1 MKITHIIGI
10 VAIALGIFI
19 VISTAGNASSYVNFS
34 QAYQMASEGDDAK
47 VHLMGELKKD
57 AAGNPTGIIY
67 DPQIDPNYLQFELI
81 DENKESHAVVCTN
94 PPASMQDFFRSEKVV
109 VIGRV
114 NQGQFVANEVLMKC
128 PSKYE
133 ESELN

>member
-10 VAIALGIFI
+10 VAIALGIGI
-19 VISTAGNASSYVNFS
+19 VISTTGNASSYVSFEE
-34 QAYQMASEGDDAK
+34 AYKMAKEGDDSK

-57 AAGNPTGIIY
+57 ASGKPTGIIY

-114 NQGQFVANEVLMKC
+114 NGEHFVANEVLMKC

-133 ESELN
+133 ENQLK